1 MSKTCKGCLY
11 EENNTYD
18 DPCNTCSAN
27 ALIKSDVYRYVNE
40 NDFDKD
46 NEKSCGNCKILA
58 DECHDGKGYCKRHKH
73 VMSVNDLCDGWE
85 SEGIVLCEYCNAK
98 ISNAEVFVCDYKIVC
113 KSCFVD
119 YTSFGDDVTDID
131 VGKVDEVN
139 NPKHYKQLPIECKDV
154 IKYFDACRG
163 QAIKYIWRCEHKGKP
178 IQDLKKAIFWLNEKI
193 KMYESEGYDE

>member
-27 ALIKSDVYRYVNE
+27 ALIKSDVYNYVNE

-46 NEKSCGNCKILA
+46 NEKSCGNCKSFENEDI
-58 DECHDGKGYCKRHKH
+58 EGVGWCKDFYRANT
-73 VMSVNDLCDGWE
+73 NDCCERWE
-85 SEGIVLCEYCNAK
+85 SE
-98 ISNAEVFVCDYKIVC
+98 
-113 KSCFVD
+113 
-119 YTSFGDDVTDID
+119 DVTDIS
-131 VGKVDEVN
+131 VGTIDEVN
-139 NPKHYKQLPIECKDV
+139 NPKHYKQLQIECKDV

-193 KMYESEGYDE
+193 KMYESEGYHE